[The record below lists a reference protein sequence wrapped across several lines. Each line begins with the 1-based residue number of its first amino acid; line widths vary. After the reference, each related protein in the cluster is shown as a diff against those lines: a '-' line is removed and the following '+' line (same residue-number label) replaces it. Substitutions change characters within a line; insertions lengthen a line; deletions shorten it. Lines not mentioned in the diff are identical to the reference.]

1 MSSLRERISELE
13 YDIFMAEDSG
23 YTDWKFLSQE
33 DKERIRKT
41 ALYLV
46 LEGWSK

>member
-1 MSSLRERISELE
+1 MTPKDLVDELMH
-13 YDIFMAEDSG
+13 DIYRAEESG
-23 YTDWKFLSQE
+23 LDWKFLDE
-33 DKERIRKT
+33 GTKLRMKAT